1 MKKILLALAL
11 CSSVYAQEAFIMK
24 TSGKAY
30 LNSGGIWQ
38 AVKKDMLVTAGNS
51 ITTENGASVTL
62 RLSDGHTIE
71 IRGDSIF
78 SLGENSENLKEMDI
92 WLGRLLAKVEK
103 LPPGRKF
110 TVRTPAAVC
119 AVRGTKFTVDVNEDK
134 KTDVYVD
141 KGIVG
146 VMDSSG
152 AGEEIFVKK
161 GMMSS
166 VEQGGPA
173 SKPVKKKAP
182 SRKTA
187 KKAKKE
193 KREKARRES
202 RPRAEIESFGKD
214 APAAEPVTKAAR
226 RAPSSSGMMDMN
238 GSIGAVALTR
248 DGVTKV
254 YYEFSMFPELTFG
267 KLGIGLELVVHFDEN
282 NQILKDEWK
291 KEKYPEKIDYIR
303 WGHKH
308 QDPFYFLIGR
318 FRRPVSIGHGFIVN
332 SYSNMARYPNVK
344 KIGLEF
350 DLDMNKWGL
359 EAMTDDV
366 TRADIIG
373 GRFYMR
379 PLLETGIPLIRNL
392 KIAASAG
399 TDRDPDAVSD
409 TKDDAVTVIGADA
422 ELPLFSFKYFKTSIY
437 GDVAKMRLG
446 DKYKNDNYITGISTT
461 ITDGGTG
468 KSAGL
473 SGKLFFLNFRGEYRI
488 IEDNFIPGYFD
499 GHYDLDRWMRFSVTD
514 SSTTKAVR
522 QLWGRTKDPVK
533 VGPYIEAWFSF
544 FRVIDFRA
552 SYENYNTVGD
562 NDPFY
567 PHLIA
572 SATMA
577 KLPMLD
583 NYTLEA
589 DYDKKGARTWNDIKK
604 VDENAILAVKVGYR
618 VAPNVTMLIVSRRN
632 YDSAGNPTKSMTAE
646 TRIRF

>member
-1 MKKILLALAL
+1 MKKLLLAFML
-11 CSSVYAQEAFIMK
+11 CSYAYAQEAFVVK
-24 TSGKAY
+24 TTGKAY
-30 LNSGGIWQ
+30 HESGGSWQ
-38 AVKKDMLVTAGNS
+38 EVKKDILVTAGDS
-51 ITTENGASVTL
+51 ITTETGAAVTL
-62 RLSDGHTIE
+62 KLSDGHTIE
-71 IRGDSIF
+71 IMGDSIF
-78 SLGENSENLKEMDI
+78 SLRENSENLKEMDI
-92 WLGRLLAKVEK
+92 WLGRIFAKVEK

-119 AVRGTKFTVDVNEDK
+119 AVRGTEFTVDVDESK

-141 KGIVG
+141 EGIVG
-146 VMDSSG
+146 IMDSAG
-152 AGEEIFVKK
+152 AGKEVFVEK

-166 VEQGGPA
+166 VKQGGPA
-173 SKPVKKKAP
+173 SEPVKKKAP
-182 SRKTA
+182 PA
-187 KKAKKE
+187 GAAKKE
-193 KREKARRES
+193 KEKQEKREASASQNDSIETS
-202 RPRAEIESFGKD
+202 PEAAAEAAPEAAKKSAA
-214 APAAEPVTKAAR
+214 APASQNMA
-226 RAPSSSGMMDMN
+226 MN

-254 YYEFSMFPELTFG
+254 YYEFSMYPELTIG

-282 NQILKDEWK
+282 NQILKDEWT

-332 SYSNMARYPNVK
+332 NYSNMARYPNVK

-350 DLDMNKWGL
+350 DIDMKKWGL

-366 TRADIIG
+366 TRADILG
-373 GRFYMR
+373 SRLYAR
-379 PLLETGIPLIRNL
+379 PLLETGIPLIKNL
-392 KIAASAG
+392 KIAASVG
-399 TDRDPDAVSD
+399 TDRDPDSDSD
-409 TKDDAVTVIGADA
+409 TKDDAVSVIGADV
-422 ELPLFSFKYFKTSIY
+422 ELPLVNFKYFNASIY
-437 GDVAKMRLG
+437 GDIAKMQLG
-446 DKYKNDNYITGISTT
+446 DKYKDNNYIAGISTA
-461 ITDGGTG
+461 IKDGGIG

-473 SGKLFFLNFRGEYRI
+473 SGKMLFLNFRGEYRI
-488 IEDNFIPGYFD
+488 IESNFIPGYFD
-499 GHYDLDRWMRFSVTD
+499 GHYDLDRWRRFDTVT

-522 QLWGRTKDPVK
+522 QLWGKTKEPVM

-544 FRVIDFRA
+544 FRIIDFRA

-583 NYTLEA
+583 SYTLEA

-604 VDENAILAVKVGYR
+604 VDQNAILSVKVGYS
-618 VAPNVTMLIVSRRN
+618 VAPNVTMFIVTRRY
-632 YDSAGNPTKSMTAE
+632 YDNDGNSTKSMTAE
-646 TRIRF
+646 TRVRF

>member
-1 MKKILLALAL
+1 MKKILLALVL
-11 CSSVYAQEAFIMK
+11 CSSVYAQEAFVIK

-30 LNSGGIWQ
+30 LNSGGTWQ
-38 AVKKDMLVTAGNS
+38 AVKKDMLITAGNS
-51 ITTENGASVTL
+51 ITTEDGASVTL
-62 RLSDGHTIE
+62 RLSDGNIIE
-71 IRGDSIF
+71 IMEDSIF
-78 SLGENSENLKEMDI
+78 SIRENSENLKEMDI
-92 WLGRLLAKVEK
+92 WLGRITAKVEK
-103 LPPGRKF
+103 LPPSKKF

-119 AVRGTKFTVDVNEDK
+119 SVRGTKFTVDVDDSK
-134 KTDVYVD
+134 KTDVYVAD
-141 KGIVG
+141 GIVG
-146 VMDSSG
+146 VMDSAG

-166 VEQGGPA
+166 VKQGEAA

-182 SRKTA
+182 ARKA
-187 KKAKKE
+187 EKKAKKE
-193 KREKARRES
+193 KTR
-202 RPRAEIESFGKD
+202 RAEARPASEIDSPAED
-214 APAAEPVTKAAR
+214 ARPSEPAPKAAR
-226 RAPSSSGMMDMN
+226 ASAASSGNMSMN

-254 YYEFSMFPELTFG
+254 YYEFSMYPELTFG
-267 KLGIGLELVVHFDEN
+267 KLGIGLELVVHFDET
-282 NQILKDEWK
+282 NQILKDEWR

-332 SYSNMARYPNVK
+332 NYSNMARYPNVK

-350 DLDMNKWGL
+350 DLDMNKWGI

-373 GRFYMR
+373 GRLYMR
-379 PLLETGIPLIRNL
+379 PLLATGIPLFKNL

-399 TDRDPDAVSD
+399 TDKDPDADSK
-409 TKDDAVTVIGADA
+409 TKDDGVTVIGADV
-422 ELPLFSFKYFKTSIY
+422 ELPLLNFKYLKVSAY
-437 GDVAKMRLG
+437 GDIAKMQMG
-446 DKYKNDNYITGISTT
+446 DAYDSFNTTSTVNLV
-461 ITDGGTG
+461 DGGIG

-473 SGKLFFLNFRGEYRI
+473 SGKMFFLNFRGEYRV

-499 GHYDLDRWMRFSVTD
+499 GHYDLDRWMRFDTTN

-533 VGPYIEAWFSF
+533 VGPYVEAWFSF
-544 FRVIDFRA
+544 FRIIDFRA

-604 VDENAILAVKVGYR
+604 VDENAILSVKVGYS
-618 VAPNVTMLIVSRRN
+618 VAPNVTMLIISRRN